1 MIDSNNDTHFMEMAI
16 HLSRE
21 KMLSGEGGPF
31 GAVVV
36 NNGTIIGEGWNKVSS
51 TNDPTAHAEI
61 VAIRNS
67 CSHLQTFNLCGCT
80 LYTSCEPCPMC
91 LAAVYW
97 SGIRRVVFGASRY
110 DAEKAGFRDKL
121 IYDELRLANKD
132 RSIDMKQI
140 LQRESIVSFTMW
152 GELEDKIEY

>member
-1 MIDSNNDTHFMEMAI
+1 
-16 HLSRE
+16 
-21 KMLSGEGGPF
+21 
-31 GAVVV
+31 
-36 NNGTIIGEGWNKVSS
+36 
-51 TNDPTAHAEI
+51 
-61 VAIRNS
+61 
-67 CSHLQTFNLCGCT
+67 
-80 LYTSCEPCPMC
+80 MC